1 MTDDFLDRPTT
12 RAGTL
17 GERIARRLLEAK
29 NYMVYT
35 PDELD
40 GAHPIDIVA
49 INKDRLVALLCDV
62 KAKPRRVHWPDTGI
76 DMRHWLKYQ
85 CLGITHNVR
94 VFLIFV
100 DWEAGEVYGGFLDEL
115 ERQREVKTGKG
126 RFWYPRTENYG
137 RSEIRYFPLAAMHK
151 VGTLMPDEA
160 SDLKQLS
167 RRDEAYNSGKQLP
180 LLYDGPKD
188 LARSISEG
196 FRAIRERMANG
207 GPGWEPK

>member
-137 RSEIRYFPLAAMHK
+137 RSEIRYFPLAAAISSNYRA
-151 VGTLMPDEA
+151 GTKPTTAANNCRCCTMVP
-160 SDLKQLS
+160 
-167 RRDEAYNSGKQLP
+167 RTWR
-180 LLYDGPKD
+180 
-188 LARSISEG
+188 ARSAKDSA
-196 FRAIRERMANG
+196 RSANAWLTAGQG
-207 GPGWEPK
+207 GNRNE